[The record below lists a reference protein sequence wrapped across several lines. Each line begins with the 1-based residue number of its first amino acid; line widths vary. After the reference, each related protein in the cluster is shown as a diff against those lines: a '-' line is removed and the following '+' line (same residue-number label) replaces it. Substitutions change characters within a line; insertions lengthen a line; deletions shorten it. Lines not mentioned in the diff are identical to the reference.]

1 MSLGGELTPLKDL
14 TAAPPKPRVASPRKS
29 AKKRRST
36 SCDTDTIP
44 PPQLPPIITKPSP
57 KTEEKE
63 HRDHMVKRSKE
74 QRIRP
79 VRRNS
84 GLKLR
89 TKSPRMGKTIHHQD
103 RKSVSSSTKNFAVV
117 KTSRD
122 PRRDFRESMVEMIVE
137 NNIRA
142 SKDLEDLLACY
153 LSLNSD
159 EYHDLI
165 IKVFKQIWFDLML
178 L

>member
-14 TAAPPKPRVASPRKS
+14 TAAPPKPRVTSPRKS